1 MAFVFFRLSPL
12 NQYRWQLFKAN
23 RRAWWSLWIF
33 LTVFAISLAAE
44 LVANSKP
51 LIVSYQSELYF
62 PLLEDYPETAF
73 GGDLPI
79 PADYRDPYLAE
90 LINTEGWMLWP
101 LIPFAASTIN
111 YDLTSPAP
119 TPPSRHNWL
128 GTDDQG
134 RDVLARVIYSLRLS
148 ILFALILTLGS
159 SVVGVLVGALQGY
172 YGGRLDLWGQ
182 RFIEIWTGLPTL
194 FVLIILSSIINPG
207 FWWLLLILLLFSWTA
222 LVDLVRAECLR
233 ARNLEYVRAARAL
246 GLPNRLIIFR
256 HVLPNALV
264 ATLTFLPFLFTG
276 AVTTLTALDFL
287 GFGMPPGTP
296 SLGELVAQGKSNL
309 QSPWLGITAF
319 MTLAILLTL
328 LVFIGEG
335 VRDAFDPRKTLAPQ
349 ESKV

>member
-1 MAFVFFRLSPL
+1 MALPLSSQGLSPL
-12 NQYRWQLFKAN
+12 NQRRWALFKAN
-23 RRAWWSLWIF
+23 RRAWWSLWLF
-33 LTVFAISLAAE
+33 LAVFGLS
-44 LVANSKP
+44 LVAEFIANEKP
-51 LIVSYQSELYF
+51 LLIRYDNQFYL
-62 PLLEDYPETAF
+62 PLLQDYPETDF

-79 PADYRDPYLAE
+79 PADYRDSHLQDMIQE
-90 LINTEGWMLWP
+90 NGWMLWP
-101 LIPFAASTIN
+101 VIRFSHATIN
-111 YDLTSPAP
+111 YNLTRPTPAP
-119 TPPSRHNWL
+119 PSTENWL

-148 ILFALILTLGS
+148 IAFALVLTLGS
-159 SVVGVLVGALQGY
+159 SLIGVAVGALQGY
-172 YGGRLDLWGQ
+172 FGGRLDLWGQ
-182 RFIEIWTGLPTL
+182 RFIEIWSGLPTL
-194 FVLIILSSIINPG
+194 FVLIILSSMITPG

-246 GLPNRLIIFR
+246 GLPNHRILLK

-276 AVTTLTALDFL
+276 AISTLTVLDFL

-296 SLGELVAQGKSNL
+296 SLGELVAQGKANL
-309 QSPWLGITAF
+309 HAPWLGLTAF

-335 VRDAFDPRKTLAPQ
+335 VRDAFDPRKVMQ
-349 ESKV
+349 RD

>member
-1 MAFVFFRLSPL
+1 MPSLSLSPL
-12 NQYRWQLFKAN
+12 NQRRWQVFKSN
-23 RRAWWSLWIF
+23 RRAWWSLWLF
-33 LTVFAISLAAE
+33 LGVFGISLMAE
-44 LVANSKP
+44 LVANDKP
-51 LIVSYQSELYF
+51 LLIQYDGRF
-62 PLLEDYPETAF
+62 FMPLMKDYEETEF

-79 PADYRDPYLAE
+79 PADYRDVFLLE
-90 LINTEGWMLWP
+90 QIREQGWLVWP
-101 LIPFAASTIN
+101 LIPFSHATIN
-111 YDLTSPAP
+111 FNLTQPAP
-119 TPPSRHNWL
+119 APPSRENWL

-148 ILFALILTLGS
+148 ILFALVLTLGS
-159 SVVGVLVGALQGY
+159 SLVGIAVGALQGY
-172 YGGRLDLWGQ
+172 FGGRLDLWGQ
-182 RFIEIWTGLPTL
+182 RFIEIWSGLPTL
-194 FVLIILSSIINPG
+194 FVLIILASMITPG

-246 GLPNRLIIFR
+246 GLPNHQILLR
-256 HVLPNALV
+256 HVLPNAMV

-296 SLGELVAQGKSNL
+296 SLGELVAQGKANL
-309 QSPWLGITAF
+309 QAPWLGLTAF

-335 VRDAFDPRKTLAPQ
+335 IRDAFDPRKTLAPKGQ
-349 ESKV
+349 VS